1 MTILLKERR
10 PAPPLPILAPEPPAL
25 WGGVECTVNRVGDR
39 YLDQLEQSGHIR
51 RLDDLNLFADLGLR
65 GLRFPVL
72 WERVAPRGLDTADW
86 TWTDAALARL
96 RRLEIEP
103 VVGLVHHGS
112 GPAHTSLL
120 DPDFPAQMA
129 EYARA
134 VARRYPSVTRY
145 TPINEPLTTAR
156 FSGLYGHWYPHGKD
170 SLLFARMLLT
180 QCRAVQMAMEAI
192 REVNPDAQLVQTED
206 MGKTYS
212 TPALSYQ
219 ADFDNERRWLSFD
232 LLCGRVVPGHPM
244 HHFLCWLG
252 VEDEE
257 LKPFAERPCPPDVLG
272 INYYVTS
279 ERFLD
284 ERLERYPGIEPG
296 GNGRSEYIDVEAV
309 RVRADGL
316 VGLAALLGEAWAR
329 YGLPVAVTEAHL
341 GAGVEEQMRWLVEI
355 WDEAQTA
362 QKNGVDVRAVTA
374 WSLLGAYDW
383 NSLVT
388 LPAGHYEPGVFA
400 LDAGGP
406 RPTALAHLLR
416 DLAQTGGSRQ
426 TAHQAILSAPGWW
439 RSPERLLYPPV
450 GQTGV

>member
-1 MTILLKERR
+1 M
-10 PAPPLPILAPEPPAL
+10 PPLPVLAPAPLAL

-39 YLDQLEQSGHIR
+39 YLDQMEQSGHTR
-51 RLDDLNLFADLGLR
+51 RLDDLNLFAELGLR

-86 TWTDAALARL
+86 AWTDAALGRL

-120 DPDFPAQMA
+120 DPEFPAQMA

-134 VARRYPSVTRY
+134 VARRYPWVTRY

-180 QCRAVQMAMEAI
+180 QCHAVQRAMEAI
-192 REVNPDAQLVQTED
+192 REVTPEAQLVQTED

-212 TPALSYQ
+212 TPTLSYQ

-252 VEDEE
+252 VEDNE
-257 LKPFAERPCPPDVLG
+257 LRSFAERPCPPDVLG

-284 ERLERYPGIEPG
+284 ERLERYPGIAPG
-296 GNGRSEYIDVEAV
+296 GNGRSDYVDVEAV
-309 RVRADGL
+309 RVRAEGL
-316 VGLAALLGEAWAR
+316 VGLGALLGEAWAR
-329 YGLPVAVTEAHL
+329 YRRPLAVTEVHL
-341 GAGVEEQMRWLVEI
+341 GAPVEEQMRWLAEM
-355 WDEAQTA
+355 WNEAGAAQQT
-362 QKNGVDVRAVTA
+362 GVDVRAVTA

-388 LPAGHYEPGVFA
+388 RPEGHYEPGVFA
-400 LDAGGP
+400 RGADGP
-406 RPTALAHLLR
+406 EPTLLASLLR

-426 TAHQAILSAPGWW
+426 TAHRSVLSAPGWW
-439 RSPERLLYPPV
+439 RRPERLLYPPV
-450 GQTGV
+450 GHSGV

>member
-1 MTILLKERR
+1 MTIPLLTERR
-10 PAPPLPILAPEPPAL
+10 PVPPLPILAAPPPAL

-39 YLDQLEQSGHIR
+39 YLDQLEQSGHTR
-51 RLDDLNLFADLGLR
+51 RLSDLDLFADLGLS

-72 WERVAPRGLDTADW
+72 WERVAPLGLGKADW
-86 TWTDAALARL
+86 TWTDAALSRL
-96 RRLEIEP
+96 RRLEMEP
-103 VVGLVHHGS
+103 VIGLVHHGS

-120 DPDFPAQMA
+120 DPEFPAQLA

-134 VARRYPSVTRY
+134 VARRYPWVTRY
-145 TPINEPLTTAR
+145 TPVNEPLTTAR

-180 QCRAVQMAMEAI
+180 QCRAVSAAMAAI
-192 REVNPDAQLVQTED
+192 REVNPEARLVQTED

-244 HHFLCWLG
+244 HHFLRWLG
-252 VEDEE
+252 VEDDE
-257 LKPFAERPCPPDVLG
+257 LQPFTDSPCPPDVLG

-284 ERLERYPGIEPG
+284 ERLERYPHILPG
-296 GNGRSEYIDVEAV
+296 GNGQSEYVDVEAV
-309 RVRADGL
+309 RVRAEGL
-316 VGLAALLGEAWAR
+316 TGLAALLGEAWAR
-329 YGLPVAVTEAHL
+329 YGRPVAVTEAHL
-341 GAGVEEQMRWLVEI
+341 GSSVEEQMRWLAEL
-355 WDEAQTA
+355 WNEARTA

-388 LPAGHYEPGVFA
+388 RPEGHYEPGVFA
-400 LDAGGP
+400 LGEDGP

-416 DLAQTGGSRQ
+416 DLATTGHPAPRPALQT
-426 TAHQAILSAPGWW
+426 PGWW

-450 GQTGV
+450 SGL